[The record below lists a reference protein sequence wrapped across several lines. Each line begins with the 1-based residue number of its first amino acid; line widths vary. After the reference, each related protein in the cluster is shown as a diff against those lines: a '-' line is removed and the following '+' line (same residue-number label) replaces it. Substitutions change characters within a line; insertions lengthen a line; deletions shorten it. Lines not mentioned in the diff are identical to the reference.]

1 VSGAA
6 LWSRRRAVG
15 LLVRAIA
22 LVPALGP
29 VLRPRLAFGLPAASP
44 PLGTHA
50 IVALHLEHL
59 ARCGAASAARA
70 ARIAPALL
78 AAARRCEEASGPPA
92 ARAAFALVE
101 HFGEFPPV
109 HGPFGGSQ

>member
-6 LWSRRRAVG
+6 ACSRRRAIG
-15 LLVRAIA
+15 LLLRAIA
-22 LVPALGP
+22 LVPGLAP
-29 VLRPRLAFGLPAASP
+29 VLRPRLAFGRPAASP

-59 ARCGAASAARA
+59 EHCGAAGAARA
-70 ARIAPALL
+70 ARVGPALV
-78 AAARRCEEASGPPA
+78 AAARRCQEASGPA
-92 ARAAFALVE
+92 AAKAAFALVE

>member
-6 LWSRRRAVG
+6 AYSRRRAIG
-15 LLVRAIA
+15 LLLRVAA
-22 LVPALGP
+22 LVPGLGQ
-29 VLRPRLAFGLPAASP
+29 VLRPQLASGRSAASR
-44 PLGTHA
+44 PLGAHA

-59 ARCGAASAARA
+59 ERCGAACAARA
-70 ARIAPALL
+70 ARIGPALL
-78 AAARRCEEASGPPA
+78 AAARRCQEASGPPA
-92 ARAAFALVE
+92 ARAAFALME